1 MLSRVADSLFWI
13 SRYIER
19 AENIARIIDVN
30 LYLLLDLPGEDRH
43 WDPVIQTAGCSR
55 DFYHKYNKAT
65 SENVMDFLT
74 LDEENP
80 ASILNCV
87 SIARENARCIRETI
101 TLEMWMLINRFYHR
115 LHEKDIKTQMLNNP
129 HDFFTEIK
137 EFCQLYVGIQDG
149 TMSHSI
155 GWNFAWLGR
164 MLERAD
170 QTSRILDVK
179 YYILL
184 PDISMVGLSLDTV
197 QWTALLKSVSA
208 FEMFRKTYSNVTP
221 QNVSE
226 FLILNKEFPR
236 SVLYCME
243 HAERALLNITK
254 SQKTINGEK
263 SLRVIGK
270 LKSILE
276 YATVDEIISRGLHE
290 TIDDIQ
296 LRLSHFNAAIRN
308 DFFDCTWQV

>member
-19 AENIARIIDVN
+19 AENTARIIDVN
-30 LYLLLDLPGEDRH
+30 LNLMLDLPGEERLFE
-43 WDPVIQTAGCSR
+43 PVIKTAGCSKC
-55 DFYHKYNKAT
+55 FYDKYSKAT
-65 SENVMDFLT
+65 AENVMEFLT
-74 LDEENP
+74 LDTENP
-80 ASILNCV
+80 VSIINCV

-101 TLEMWMLINRFYHR
+101 TLEMWMLINKFYHR
-115 LHEKDIKTQMLNNP
+115 LYEKDIKEQMLNNP

-179 YYILL
+179 YFVLL
-184 PDISMVGLSLDTV
+184 PDISMVGMTLDTV

-221 QNVSE
+221 QNVSG
-226 FLILNKEFPR
+226 FLILNKDFPR
-236 SVLYCME
+236 SVYYCLV
-243 HAERALLNITK
+243 HAERALHNIINY
-254 SQKTINGEK
+254 QKTSNGEK
-263 SLRVIGK
+263 ALRVIGK
-270 LKSILE
+270 LKADFE
-276 YATVDEIISRGLHE
+276 FTTVEEIIQKGLHE

-296 LRLSHFNAAIRN
+296 LRLSEFNAAIRN
-308 DFFDCTWQV
+308 DFIDCTWKI

>member
-19 AENIARIIDVN
+19 AENIARSIDVN
-30 LYLLLDLPGEDRH
+30 LYLLLDLPGEERH
-43 WDPVIQTAGCSR
+43 WESVIQTAGCSR
-55 DFYHKYNKAT
+55 DFYHKYTKAT

-74 LDEENP
+74 LDKENQG
-80 ASILNCV
+80 SIINCV
-87 SIARENARCIRETI
+87 SAARENARCIRETV
-101 TLEMWMLINRFYHR
+101 TLEMWMVINKFYHR
-115 LHEKDIKTQMLNNP
+115 LHETDIKNEMINNP
-129 HDFFTEIK
+129 HKFFTEIK

-149 TMSHSI
+149 TMRHNT

-184 PDISMVGLSLDTV
+184 PDVSMVGMSLDTV
-197 QWTALLKSVSA
+197 QWTAVLKSVSA
-208 FEMFRKTYSNVTP
+208 FEMFRKTYANVTP

-226 FLILNKEFPR
+226 FLLLNREFPR
-236 SVLYCME
+236 SVLYCVE
-243 HAERALLNITK
+243 HAERALHKITEH
-254 SQKTINGEK
+254 QKTSNGEK

-270 LKSILE
+270 LKSNLE
-276 YATVDEIISRGLHE
+276 FSTIDEVISDGLHE
-290 TIDDIQ
+290 EIDEIQ
-296 LRLSHFNAAIRN
+296 LRLSHFNAAVRN

>member
-19 AENIARIIDVN
+19 AENTTRGIDVN
-30 LYLLLDLPGEDRH
+30 LYLLLDLPGEARH
-43 WDPVIQTAGCSR
+43 WEPVIQTAGCSR
-55 DFYHKYNKAT
+55 DFYNKYSKAT
-65 SENVMDFLT
+65 SENVMHFLT

-80 ASILNCV
+80 GSVINCV
-87 SIARENARCIRETI
+87 SNARENARCIRETI
-101 TLEMWMLINRFYHR
+101 TLEMWMLINKFYHR
-115 LHEKDIKTQMLNNP
+115 LHEKNVKDEMLNNP
-129 HDFFTEIK
+129 HKFFTEIK

-149 TMSHSI
+149 TMSHNE

-184 PDISMVGLSLDTV
+184 PDVSMVGMTLDTV

-208 FEMFRKTYSNVTP
+208 FEMFRKSYSNVTP

-226 FLILNKEFPR
+226 FLLLSRDFPR
-236 SVLYCME
+236 SVLYCIE
-243 HAERALLNITK
+243 HAERALQNITNN
-254 SQKTINGEK
+254 QKTINGEK

-276 YATVDEIISRGLHE
+276 FSTIDELINRGLHE
-290 TIDDIQ
+290 SIDDIQ

-308 DFFDCTWQV
+308 DFFESTWQV

>member
-19 AENIARIIDVN
+19 AENTARIIDVN
-30 LYLLLDLPGEDRH
+30 LNLILDLPGEERLFE
-43 WDPVIQTAGCSR
+43 PVIKTAGCSR
-55 DFYHKYNKAT
+55 GFYSKYTKAT
-65 SENVMDFLT
+65 AENVMDFLT
-74 LDEENP
+74 FDTDNQD
-80 ASILNCV
+80 SIINCV
-87 SIARENARCIRETI
+87 STARENARCIRETI
-101 TLEMWMLINRFYHR
+101 TLEMWMLINKFYHR
-115 LHEKDIKTQMLNNP
+115 LHEKNIKEEMLNNP

-149 TMSHSI
+149 TMSHGI

-179 YYILL
+179 YYVLL
-184 PDISMVGLSLDTV
+184 PDVSMVGMTLDTV

-208 FEMFRKTYSNVTP
+208 FEMFRKTYANVTP

-236 SVLYCME
+236 SVYYCLE
-243 HAERALLNITK
+243 HAERALHNIINH
-254 SQKTINGEK
+254 QKTMNGQK

-276 YATVDEIISRGLHE
+276 FSTVEEIIMHGLHE

-296 LRLSHFNAAIRN
+296 VRLSDFNASIRN
-308 DFFDCTWQV
+308 DFIDCTWQV

>member
-19 AENIARIIDVN
+19 AENIARSIDVN
-30 LYLLLDLPGEDRH
+30 LCLLLDLPGEDRH

-55 DFYHKYNKAT
+55 DFYQKYAKAT

-74 LDEENP
+74 LDTENP
-80 ASILNCV
+80 ASIINCV

-101 TLEMWMLINRFYHR
+101 TLEMWLLINKFYHR
-115 LHEKDIKTQMLNNP
+115 LHEKNIKAEMLNNP
-129 HDFFTEIK
+129 HNFFTEIK

-149 TMSHSI
+149 TMSHNE
-155 GWNFAWLGR
+155 GWNFAWLGK

-184 PDISMVGLSLDTV
+184 PDVSMIGMSLDTV

-208 FEMFRKTYSNVTP
+208 FEMFRKTYSSVTP

-226 FLILNKEFPR
+226 FLLLNKEFPR
-236 SVLYCME
+236 SVMYCLE
-243 HAERALLNITK
+243 HAERALNKITETK
-254 SQKTINGEK
+254 FSNNGEK
-263 SLRVIGK
+263 TKRVLGK
-270 LKSILE
+270 LKSQLE
-276 YATVDEIISRGLHE
+276 YATIDEVISKGLHE

-296 LRLSHFNAAIRN
+296 LRLSHVNAAIRN
-308 DFFDCTWQV
+308 DFFDCTWQA

>member
-19 AENIARIIDVN
+19 AENIARGIDVN
-30 LYLLLDLPGEDRH
+30 LNLLLDLPGEERN
-43 WDPVIQTAGCSR
+43 WESVIQTAGCSR
-55 DFYHKYNKAT
+55 DFYNKYTKAT
-65 SENVMDFLT
+65 SDKVLDFLT

-80 ASILNCV
+80 ASIINCV
-87 SIARENARCIRETI
+87 SNARENARCIRETI
-101 TLEMWMLINRFYHR
+101 TLEMWMVINKFYHR
-115 LHEKDIKTQMLNNP
+115 LREKNVKNEMLNAP

-149 TMSHSI
+149 TMSHNA

-184 PDISMVGLSLDTV
+184 PDVSMVGMSLDTV

-226 FLILNKEFPR
+226 FLLLNKEFPR
-236 SVLYCME
+236 SVLYCVE
-243 HAERALLNITK
+243 HAERALHNITDN
-254 SQKTINGEK
+254 QRTINGEK

-270 LKSILE
+270 LKSSLE
-276 YATVDEIISRGLHE
+276 FSTIDEIISKGLHE
-290 TIDDIQ
+290 TADDIQ
-296 LRLSHFNAAIRN
+296 LKLSHFNAAVRN
-308 DFFDCTWQV
+308 DFFDCTWQI

>member
-19 AENIARIIDVN
+19 AENTARIIDVN
-30 LYLLLDLPGEDRH
+30 LNLLLDLPGEERLFE
-43 WDPVIQTAGCSR
+43 PVIKTAGCSR
-55 DFYHKYNKAT
+55 SFYNKYSKAT

-74 LDEENP
+74 FDTDNQD
-80 ASILNCV
+80 SIVNCV
-87 SIARENARCIRETI
+87 SFARENARCIRETI
-101 TLEMWMLINRFYHR
+101 TLEMWMLINKFYHR
-115 LHEKDIKTQMLNNP
+115 LHEPNIKEEMLNNP

-149 TMSHSI
+149 TMSHGI

-184 PDISMVGLSLDTV
+184 PDVSMVGMTLDTV
-197 QWTALLKSVSA
+197 QWTAVLKSVSA
-208 FEMFRKTYSNVTP
+208 FEMFRKTYAGVTP
-221 QNVSE
+221 QNVAE

-236 SVLYCME
+236 SVYYCLE
-243 HAERALLNITK
+243 HSERALQNIITH
-254 SQKTINGEK
+254 QKTINGEK
-263 SLRVIGK
+263 SMRVIGK
-270 LKSILE
+270 LKAMLE
-276 YATVDEIISRGLHE
+276 FATVDEIIMKGLHE
-290 TIDDIQ
+290 TTEDIQ
-296 LRLSHFNAAIRN
+296 IRLSDFNATIRN
-308 DFFDCTWQV
+308 DFIDCTWQV